1 MRNLSEEKDALVSV
15 SFINK
20 IFLRGLTDD
29 LQALE
34 AKAIEV
40 EIDCLDRLE
49 KNEQALLSDVR
60 LVLSSYTR
68 WLDSAEKEEAALKAS
83 IDANQAS

>member
-1 MRNLSEEKDALVSV
+1 ME
-15 SFINK
+15 F
-20 IFLRGLTDD
+20 
-29 LQALE
+29 
-34 AKAIEV
+34 

-68 WLDSAEKEEAALKAS
+68 WLDSAEKEKAALKAS